1 MLIFFNAPTTP
12 NHPPQTNKNKNKTPR
27 ALQTFLFQQ
36 LHTESTVKSPLKKKM
51 YNRPRNLL
59 WQKNE
64 NAATL
69 INLIHGLNHKNKN
82 HEESADKCDKEIF
95 KGKKKKPLKPGLLLK
110 ERSTRTDMS
119 TLSSDRSR
127 TFLLAPFVLLLLNF
141 FFCEFPPSPL
151 NLPLTQPCGLE
162 AHAPIYIYLQLCKN
176 NIKKTEEKEN
186 PSHIRFFKQI

>member
-1 MLIFFNAPTTP
+1 MLIFFNAPPTP
-12 NHPPQTNKNKNKTPR
+12 NHPPQTNKKKKNSQSSSDLSFSATTHR
-27 ALQTFLFQQ
+27 IHREISF
-36 LHTESTVKSPLKKKM
+36 EKKM

-69 INLIHGLNHKNKN
+69 INLIHALNHKNKN
-82 HEESADKCDKEIF
+82 HEESADKCNKEIF

-127 TFLLAPFVLLLLNF
+127 TFLLPPFVLLLLNF